1 MGLAMLREQARGLT
15 RDQRNAFVAAWLGWA
30 MDAFDYFLL
39 VFVITDV
46 ADTFNTTKTHVAVAT
61 TLTLAARPVG
71 AAIFGY
77 WADKAGRRPVLLVC
91 VLFYSTV
98 GFLTAFSTSLTML
111 LVLRALYGIGMGG
124 EWGLG
129 ASLAMEKIPTAKR
142 GFYSGV
148 LQQGYPVGYLLAAIA
163 FFLVEPIA
171 GWRGLFVCAALPA
184 LLALFIR
191 MRVEE
196 SEAWQATREHQ
207 VQNKVTFRQVLLN
220 PAVARRFFYLVLLM
234 AAFNFMSHGTQ
245 DYVPTFL
252 EDTFGAAKNTTVLV
266 AIVYNIGAIL
276 GGAYFGALS
285 QGFGRKRTIIV
296 CAVFG
301 LIITPLFAIAPT
313 IALFAAAAFAL
324 QVVVQG
330 AWGVI
335 PGHLPELSPAEI
347 RGFSRGVPYQLGT
360 LLPALNLPLQTSL
373 ADSHSGRYA
382 LFVVM
387 VPVFVAVIAL
397 TALGKEARGVEFGRG
412 TEGGPARPGPSER
425 NGTPV
430 SGPPGRGRG
439 RPAPGRRAQEPRIA
453 DHVRLE

>member
-1 MGLAMLREQARGLT
+1 MLREQARGLN
-15 RDQRNAFVAAWLGWA
+15 RDQRNAFLAAWLGWA

-46 ADTFNTTKTHVAVAT
+46 ADTFHTTKTHVAVAT

-71 AAIFGY
+71 AAVFGY
-77 WADKAGRRPVLLVC
+77 WADRAGRRPVLLAC

-98 GFLTAFSTSLTML
+98 GFLTAFSSSLTML

-129 ASLAMEKIPTAKR
+129 ASLAMEKIPAAKR
-142 GFYSGV
+142 GFWSGV
-148 LQQGYPVGYLLAAIA
+148 LQQGYPVGYLLAAVA

-171 GWRGLFVCAALPA
+171 GWRGLFICAAIPA

-196 SEAWQATREHQ
+196 SQAWEATREHQ
-207 VQNKVTFRQVLLN
+207 KQTKVSFRQVLMN
-220 PAVARRFFYLVLLM
+220 PVVARRFVYLVLLM

-266 AIVYNIGAIL
+266 AIIYNIGAIL

-285 QGFGRKRTIIV
+285 QGFGRKKTVIF

-301 LIITPLFAIAPT
+301 LIITPLFAVAPT
-313 IALFAAAAFAL
+313 IALFAVAAFAL
-324 QVVVQG
+324 QVFVQG

-335 PGHLPELSPAEI
+335 PAHLTELSPDEI
-347 RGFSRGVPYQLGT
+347 RGFYPGVTYQLGN
-360 LLPALNLPLQTSL
+360 LLAALNLPLQTSL

-387 VPVFVAVIAL
+387 VPVFIAVIVL
-397 TALGKEARGVEFGRG
+397 TALGKEARGIEFGRG
-412 TEGGPARPGPSER
+412 SDSEAVR
-425 NGTPV
+425 AGRFERDGTPAAA
-430 SGPPGRGRG
+430 
-439 RPAPGRRAQEPRIA
+439 PAPAPRNLYT
-453 DHVRLE
+453 HP

>member
-1 MGLAMLREQARGLT
+1 MPMGLSMLREQARGLT
-15 RDQRNAFVAAWLGWA
+15 RDQRDAFVAAWLGWA

-46 ADTFNTTKTHVAVAT
+46 ADTFDVSKTKVAVAT

-77 WADKAGRRPVLLVC
+77 FGDRRGRRPALLVC

-98 GFLTAFSTSLTML
+98 GLLTAFSTSLTML

-129 ASLAMEKIPTAKR
+129 ASLAMEKIPPEKR

-163 FFLVEPIA
+163 FFVVEPIA
-171 GWRGLFVCAALPA
+171 RWRGLFICAAIPA

-196 SEAWQATREHQ
+196 SEAWEATKERERQ
-207 VQNKVTFRQVLLN
+207 TKVGFRQVLFN
-220 PAVARRFFYLVLLM
+220 PAVARRFGYLVLLM

-245 DYVPTFL
+245 DYVPTHL
-252 EDTFGAAKNTTVLV
+252 EDTFGADHNTTVLV
-266 AIVYNIGAIL
+266 AIVYNVGAII

-285 QGFGRKRTIIV
+285 QGFGRKRTIIM
-296 CAVFG
+296 C
-301 LIITPLFAIAPT
+301 
-313 IALFAAAAFAL
+313 AAFAL
-324 QVVVQG
+324 VVSPLFAYAPTLALFAVAAFVMQFFARG

-335 PGHLPELSPAEI
+335 SAHPPELSPDEI
-347 RGFSRGVPYQLGT
+347 RGSYPGVRSQLGS
-360 LLPALNLPLQTSL
+360 LLAAVNLPLQTSL
-373 ADSHSGRYA
+373 AESHNGRYA
-382 LFVVM
+382 LFVVI
-387 VPVFVAVIAL
+387 VPVLVAVMAL
-397 TALGKEARGVEFGRG
+397 TLLGREARGIEFG
-412 TEGGPARPGPSER
+412 GGAKGAGRFER
-425 NGTPV
+425 ETP
-430 SGPPGRGRG
+430 RD
-439 RPAPGRRAQEPRIA
+439 RRLTSSRT
-453 DHVRLE
+453 

>member
-1 MGLAMLREQARGLT
+1 MGPSMLREQARGLT
-15 RDQRNAFVAAWLGWA
+15 RDQRNAFLAAWLGWA

-46 ADTFNTTKTHVAVAT
+46 ADTFDVSKTKVAVAT

-77 WADKAGRRPVLLVC
+77 FGDRRGRRPALLVC

-98 GFLTAFSTSLTML
+98 GVLTAFSTSLTML
-111 LVLRALYGIGMGG
+111 LILRALYGIGMGG

-129 ASLAMEKIPTAKR
+129 ASLAMEKIPPEKR

-163 FFLVEPIA
+163 FFVVEPIA
-171 GWRGLFVCAALPA
+171 GWRGLFICAAIPA

-196 SEAWQATREHQ
+196 SEAWEATKERERQTH
-207 VQNKVTFRQVLLN
+207 VGFRQVLFN
-220 PAVARRFFYLVLLM
+220 PAVARRFGYLVLLM

-245 DYVPTFL
+245 DYYPTFL
-252 EDTFGAAKNTTVLV
+252 EDTFDASHETTVIV

-296 CAVFG
+296 CAAFALLVS
-301 LIITPLFAIAPT
+301 PLFAYSPT
-313 IALFAAAAFAL
+313 LATLAAAAFVM
-324 QVVVQG
+324 QFFVQG

-335 PGHLPELSPAEI
+335 PAHLTELSPDEI
-347 RGFSRGVPYQLGT
+347 RGFYPGVTYQLGN
-360 LLPALNLPLQTSL
+360 LLAAVNLPLQTSL
-373 ADSHSGRYA
+373 AESHNGRFA
-382 LFVVM
+382 LFVVI
-387 VPVFVAVIAL
+387 VPVLLAVIAL
-397 TALGKEARGVEFGRG
+397 TALGREARGVVFGGG
-412 TEGGPARPGPSER
+412 TEPDAVRGGRFARDAERAPAPARRE
-425 NGTPV
+425 
-430 SGPPGRGRG
+430 
-439 RPAPGRRAQEPRIA
+439 
-453 DHVRLE
+453 